1 MIRGAG
7 ERLPRTESFFPMS
20 PYTTPDSRSAAIPA
34 AV

>member
-1 MIRGAG
+1 MIRAIGG
-7 ERLPRTESFFPMS
+7 ELRLTESFSLS